1 MYPFASSEG
10 AEPKTTSAAATMND
24 PGLDQPVAQVAD
36 DQEVNPYEKEEKL
49 EKKEEED
56 FLDPRYT

>member
-1 MYPFASSEG
+1 
-10 AEPKTTSAAATMND
+10 MND